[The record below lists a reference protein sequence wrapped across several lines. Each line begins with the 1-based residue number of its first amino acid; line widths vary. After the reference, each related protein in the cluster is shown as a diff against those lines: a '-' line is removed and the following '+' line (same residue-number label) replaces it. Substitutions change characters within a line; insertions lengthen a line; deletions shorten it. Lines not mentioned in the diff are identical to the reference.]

1 MTTEFIISELEHNK
15 RYYDLNGVDI
25 TIEDA
30 ENVINLIH
38 GGMTMDMAVD
48 EILTG
53 IRNCLDS

>member
-15 RYYDLNGVDI
+15 RYYDLNGVEI

-30 ENVINLIH
+30 ENVINLIK
-38 GGMTMDMAVD
+38 GGMTMDMAVT
-48 EILTG
+48 EILKG

>member
-15 RYYDLNGVDI
+15 RYYDLNGVEI

-30 ENVINLIH
+30 ENVISLIK
-38 GGMTMDMAVD
+38 GGMTMNMAVD

-53 IRNCLDS
+53 IRNCLDT

>member
-15 RYYDLNGVDI
+15 RYYDLNGVEI

-30 ENVINLIH
+30 ENVISLIK

-53 IRNCLDS
+53 IRNCLDT

>member
-15 RYYDLNGVDI
+15 RYYDLNGVEI

-30 ENVINLIH
+30 ENVISLIQ

-53 IRNCLDS
+53 IRNCLDT

>member
-15 RYYDLNGVDI
+15 RYYDLNGVEI
-25 TIEDA
+25 TLEDA
-30 ENVINLIH
+30 ENVIDLIQ